1 MRKRRR
7 KCGECT
13 KFINGCGVDTYF
25 KAEPGPCFKPAM
37 NLYWVHEKNELSA
50 GVFVF
55 AETRNDAKN
64 QAAQYVGSHWWEC
77 GYFDMR
83 NKRIKK
89 DVGGY
94 PEVCDNDC
102 ERLEALG
109 VRYMTEDEIN
119 HAECEGM

>member
-1 MRKRRR
+1 MRKRIR

-13 KFINGCGVDTYF
+13 MFDSICTISYF
-25 KAEPGPCFKPAM
+25 KAKPCEAFKSEM
-37 NLYWVHEKNELSA
+37 NLYWVHERNEMYA

-55 AETRNDAKN
+55 AETRNDAKYL
-64 QAAQYVGSHWWEC
+64 AAQYIGSHWWES

-83 NKRIKK
+83 NKRMQKN
-89 DVGGY
+89 VGGA

-109 VRYMTEDEIN
+109 VRYMTEDELN